1 MESAA
6 TLEGTGIPGIQAQA
20 IGHVIATLVAAGTTA
35 GTATAIGT
43 NTVVLATTAA
53 SQTGLILPACAP
65 GHEVLVYCFSATT
78 AVVFPDTLS
87 TIDAGTPTT
96 GSVNIATKVAR
107 RFIRTGATTW
117 ISMLTA

>member
-6 TLEGTGIPGIQAQA
+6 TLEGTGMPGIQAQA
-20 IGHVIATLVAAGTTA
+20 IGHVIAALTAAGTAA

-43 NTVVLATTAA
+43 NTVCLVTTAA
-53 SQTGLILPACAP
+53 SQTGVILPLCAA
-65 GHEVLVYCFSATT
+65 GHEVLVYNLSSTT

-96 GSVNIATKVAR
+96 GSVTVLQKVAR